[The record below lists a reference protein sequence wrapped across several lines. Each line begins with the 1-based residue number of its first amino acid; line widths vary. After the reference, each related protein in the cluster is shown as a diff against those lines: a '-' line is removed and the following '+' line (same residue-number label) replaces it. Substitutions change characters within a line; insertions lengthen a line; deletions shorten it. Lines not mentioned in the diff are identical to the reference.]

1 MINRGSEW
9 HKWDLHV
16 HTPNSLVQHYTSG
29 TCGDVWEQYISDL
42 ERLPKEIKVLGINDY
57 LFIDGYKKVLEYKQK
72 GRLAN
77 IDLILPVIEFRL
89 DKFGGHK
96 EFKRI
101 NFHVIFSNEV
111 PVDIIQNQ
119 FLNLLSSH
127 YKLSPEHEDITW
139 GGAITKENLSELG
152 RLIKQ
157 SVPADR
163 LGDFDDDLMEGFNNL
178 NLKYDEVVGILRE
191 APQFFK
197 GKYLTAIGKTEW
209 DAISWNDQSIA
220 EKKTIINSAHFVFT
234 ASESIEAYQRGR
246 EKLVESRVNSLLLD
260 CSDAH
265 HNLDTTEKDRLG
277 NCNTWIKAQLS
288 FEGLKQV
295 LYEPSERLRVQI
307 NEPDEKNVYQV
318 IDTIQLQEDGFWKGD
333 IPLNKNLN
341 TIIGGRSTGK
351 STLLKGIV
359 AKIDLTKL
367 QSEDTFATLHKDG
380 LSITWCDGETAIR
393 RDIEYFRQSY
403 MYQIASN
410 VQLTNQIVEDII
422 RHKDQNQTLEVYDKS
437 VADIQ
442 RYMSENV
449 FSLFQKQK
457 RVNALKQ
464 TLLEKGNREGV
475 EQQLTILFERLAK
488 LQRYS
493 TLTDEEKKQYDQ
505 LENAL
510 VDQYKLIRII
520 RADLVIL
527 QGAEHVS
534 PFNSKFF
541 EDTHLNDLQI
551 EENLDDLRKTHHS
564 FVEKA
569 EASWVALIR
578 AYIDKLENKKKQVEE
593 EILTINSNPVYVK
606 GKAAFQGNNEI
617 LVIQK
622 QIEEE
627 QKKLS
632 EIDKLI
638 KEKEGLQTSVE
649 NEIKELA
656 FLHASVKSLAEKTAT
671 DLVFGYDGLQVGVE
685 LFYHSDDMYSFLSDR
700 LNLRSTDR
708 QEYIKQLTKKYSS
721 DAEGCA
727 MDFLRKLLFD
737 AIILKSGHEATNVA
751 TEFLSRNWYSMNY
764 KLTYQSDAFEDM
776 SEGKQA
782 FVILKLLLDFS
793 DKKCPIL
800 IDQPEDSLDNRAI
813 YNELVAYLKKKKR
826 DRQIILVTHN
836 SNVVVSA
843 DAENVIVANQEGINA
858 KNADGNKF
866 QYINGALEET
876 KDKDIAE
883 ELILLS
889 QGIREHVCEILEGGK
904 DAFMKREKKYG
915 FR

>member
-1 MINRGSEW
+1 MVNRGSEW

-16 HTPNSLVQHYTSG
+16 HTPYSLVQHYTSG
-29 TCGDVWEQYISDL
+29 TCGDVWEQYIADL
-42 ERLPKEIKVLGINDY
+42 ESLPKEIKVLGINDY
-57 LFIDGYKKVLEYKQK
+57 LFIDGYRKVLEYKQS

-89 DKFGGHK
+89 DKFGGHRD
-96 EFKRI
+96 FKRI

-111 PVDIIQNQ
+111 SADIIQNQ
-119 FLNLLSSH
+119 FLSALSSK
-127 YKLSPEHEDITW
+127 YKLSSEYEGMTW
-139 GGAITKENLSELG
+139 GGSVTRENLVALG
-152 RLIKQ
+152 RMIKQ
-157 SVPADR
+157 SVPEDR
-163 LGDFDDDLMEGFNNL
+163 LGDFGDDIIEGFNNL
-178 NLKYDEVVGILRE
+178 NLKYDDVIKVLEG

-220 EKKTIINSAHFVFT
+220 EKKTIINTSHFVFT

-265 HNLDTTEKDRLG
+265 YNLNTIEKDRLG

-318 IDTIQLQEDGFWKGD
+318 IDAIRFNEEGFWSGE
-333 IPLNKNLN
+333 ISLNKNLN

-359 AKIDLTKL
+359 AQIDPSKL
-367 QSEDTFATLHKDG
+367 QQEDTFVTQHKDG
-380 LSITWCDGETAIR
+380 LSITWCDGETTIR

-410 VQLTNQIVEDII
+410 VRLTNQIVEDII
-422 RHKDQNQTLEVYDKS
+422 RHKDQEQILSIYDTK
-437 VADIQ
+437 VADVQ
-442 RYMSENV
+442 RYMSEHV
-449 FSLFQKQK
+449 FLLFQKKKQ
-457 RVNALKQ
+457 VSALTQ
-464 TLLEKGNREGV
+464 TLLERGNREGV
-475 EQQLTILFERLAK
+475 LHQLTILTQRLAE
-488 LQRYS
+488 LQRNS
-493 TLTDEEKKQYDQ
+493 TLTDEEKQQYDSYEQ
-505 LENAL
+505 SLAVHKKMIEAI
-510 VDQYKLIRII
+510 Q
-520 RADLVIL
+520 ADLVIL
-527 QGAEHVS
+527 RSAEHVS
-534 PFNSKFF
+534 PFDPKYLEN
-541 EDTHLNDLQI
+541 THLDELQI
-551 EENLDDLRKTHHS
+551 EKYLDELRENYDA
-564 FVEKA
+564 FVQQA
-569 EASWVALIR
+569 ESTWTAIIKVQ
-578 AYIDKLENKKKQVEE
+578 IDKLEQERKTVEE
-593 EILTINSNPVYVK
+593 AINIILVNSIYTK

-617 LVIQK
+617 QAIQK

-627 QKKLS
+627 QKKLF
-632 EIDKLI
+632 EIDRLI
-638 KEKEGLQTSVE
+638 KEKDGLQASIE
-649 NEIKELA
+649 NEIREIA
-656 FLHASVKSLAEKTAT
+656 ALHASVKDQAEKTAV
-671 DLVFGYDGLQVGVE
+671 DLIFEYDGLKVGVE
-685 LFYHSDDMYSFLSDR
+685 LMYHEDEMLSFLNDR
-700 LNLRSTDR
+700 LNLKSTER
-708 QEYIKQLTKKYSS
+708 QEYIKQLSRLYCTDTEKYSK
-721 DAEGCA
+721 
-727 MDFLRKLLFD
+727 DFIRKLLFD
-737 AIILKSGHEATNVA
+737 AIVLKNGHEATNVA
-751 TEFLSRNWYSMNY
+751 TEFLSRNWFSMNY
-764 KLTYQSDAFEDM
+764 KLTYQNDAFEDM

-813 YNELVAYLKKKKR
+813 YNELVTYLKKKKR
-826 DRQIILVTHN
+826 ERQIILVTHN

-843 DAENVIVANQEGINA
+843 DAENVIVANQKGINA
-858 KNADGNKF
+858 KNKDGNKF

-876 KDKDIAE
+876 KNKDIAE
-883 ELILLS
+883 EIILYS

-904 DAFMKREKKYG
+904 DAFMKRERKYG